1 MALKLIF
8 MGTPEFAVPILK
20 KIYESKHKVLS
31 VFTQTPKKSKRGQKV
46 NISPVHQLAN
56 KLDINI
62 KYPENLNDE
71 NEYKFIQNLNPDVV
85 VVVAYGKMI
94 PTKILSIQ
102 NIKFINIHASI
113 LPRWRGAAPIQRAII
128 DMDSETGVSIMKI
141 VPELD
146 AGPYMLQ
153 KKIKIEKEDNYS
165 TLSYKLSMLGSELIL
180 KSLKLI
186 EEKKYRFINQDEKKV
201 TYAKKI
207 DKLESKINWDMP
219 SKNIIAKINGL
230 TPNPGVWFTHK
241 NSRLK
246 IIKAVEVNQNGETG
260 KILDDNLTIAC
271 KVKAIKILLI
281 QKEGKKILSSK
292 EFLAGHKIEKGEKL
306 T

>member
-165 TLSYKLSMLGSELIL
+165 TLSNKLSILGSELIL

-186 EEKKYRFINQDEKKV
+186 EEKNYRFINQDEKKV

-230 TPNPGVWFTHK
+230 TPNPGVWFIHN

-271 KVKAIKILLI
+271 KEKAIKILLI
-281 QKEGKKILSSK
+281 QKEGRKILSSK
-292 EFLAGHKIEKGEKL
+292 EFLAGHKIKKGEKL

>member
-20 KIYESKHKVLS
+20 KIYKSEHKILS
-31 VFTQTPKKSKRGQKV
+31 VFTQPPKKSKRGQKF

-56 KLDINI
+56 ELNINI
-62 KYPENLNDE
+62 KNPENLNDE
-71 NEYKFIQNLNPDVV
+71 NEYKFIKNLNPDVV

-165 TLSYKLSMLGSELIL
+165 TLSNKLSILGSELIL

-186 EEKKYRFINQDEKKV
+186 EEKNYRFINQDEKKV

-230 TPNPGVWFTHK
+230 TPNPGVWFIHN

-271 KVKAIKILLI
+271 KEKAIKILLI
-281 QKEGKKILSSK
+281 QKEGRKILSSK